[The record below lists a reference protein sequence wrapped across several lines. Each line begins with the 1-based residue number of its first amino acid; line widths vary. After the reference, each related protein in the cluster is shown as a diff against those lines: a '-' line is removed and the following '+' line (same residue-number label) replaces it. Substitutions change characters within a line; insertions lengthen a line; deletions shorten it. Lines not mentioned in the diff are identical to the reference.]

1 MPKTTSVLTLTLLTL
16 ATMAFAQEQRD
27 LTWGTSKAPCM
38 AGRKVTPALSH
49 LGTIAPAT
57 GRLPGESDDVNSDAI
72 SGSSLVFP
80 NSQYAAGGAGLRNRT
95 RAHIQITG
103 LPGPKVPMSATAAV
117 MYWAII
123 TEGPAPKQYY
133 TVRLTNMQSKLTASL
148 TGTVIGTGPSPC
160 WPGDTIT
167 VFRVLVPTGSFGPLG
182 NMSTGDYEVNVS
194 TGAANTYGDP
204 WIAPSAPEWE
214 GVSLILIAPG
224 NPGDPFHNAT
234 VAIYDTGIAGNT
246 FGGGPPPGFGDIE
259 EYTLLLPP
267 NTAGSGTFTNIGADG
282 QVGVSTSAAFPQVV
296 GERTF
301 INFKQVAGRPGGS
314 PPDSLDTDSDWNG
327 TIAGPL
333 PQLWDTTTH
342 TIGPFGSSPTMDVSF
357 TSVTSD
363 CVTQVANVV
372 LIF

>member
-1 MPKTTSVLTLTLLTL
+1 MLKSKCVLMLTFLALVSVV
-16 ATMAFAQEQRD
+16 FAQEERND
-27 LTWGTSKAPCM
+27 TWGTPRAPCM
-38 AGRKVTPALSH
+38 VGKRVTPIPDH
-49 LGTIAPAT
+49 LGMIEAA
-57 GRLPGESDDVNSDAI
+57 RAVIPGDPNSDAVT
-72 SGSSLVFP
+72 GSSLVFP

-103 LPGPKVPMSATAAV
+103 LPGSKGPMSANAAV

-123 TEGPAPKQYY
+123 TTGPAPIQYY

-148 TGTVIGTGPSPC
+148 TGTVVGTGASPC

-182 NMSTGDYEVNVS
+182 NMTAGDYEVNVS

-224 NPGDPFHNAT
+224 SGIPGDHFHNAT
-234 VAIYDTGIAGNT
+234 VTIYDSGIAGTT
-246 FGGGPPPGFGDIE
+246 FGGTFGDTE
-259 EYTLLLPP
+259 AYTLVLPR
-267 NTAGSGTFTNIGADG
+267 NSAGTGTFTNIGADG
-282 QVGVSTSAAFPQVV
+282 QVGVSTSAAFPQIA
-296 GERTF
+296 GEATF
-301 INFKQVAGRPGGS
+301 LNTRQVAGFPLVPGS
-314 PPDSLDTDSDWNG
+314 APDTLDSDSDWNG

-342 TIGPFGSSPTMDVSF
+342 TFGSFGSSPSMDVTF
-357 TSVTSD
+357 TRVKDD

>member
-1 MPKTTSVLTLTLLTL
+1 MKRITCVLTLTFL
-16 ATMAFAQEQRD
+16 ALVSVVFAQERD

-38 AGRKVTPALSH
+38 AGKTVRPAPAH
-49 LGTIAPAT
+49 LGTISPAT
-57 GRLPGESDDVNSDAI
+57 GRLAGDSDAVN
-72 SGSSLVFP
+72 GSTLVFP
-80 NSQYAAGGAGLRNRT
+80 NSQVAAGGAGLRNRT

-103 LPGPKVPMSATAAV
+103 FLGPKGPMSANAAV
-117 MYWAII
+117 MYWSII

-133 TVRLTNMQSKLTASL
+133 TVKLTNMQSKLTASL
-148 TGTVIGTGPSPC
+148 TGTVVGTGPSPC

-167 VFRVLVPTGSFGPLG
+167 VFRVLVPTGFSGPLG
-182 NMSTGDYEVNVS
+182 NITAGDYEVNVP
-194 TGAANTYGDP
+194 TGAANVYNDP
-204 WIAPSAPEWE
+204 WTGTPSPPEWE
-214 GVSLILIAPG
+214 GVSLILVAPG
-224 NPGDPFHNAT
+224 NGPSDPFHNAT
-234 VAIYDTGIAGNT
+234 VVFYDSGIAGNT
-246 FGGGPPPGFGDIE
+246 FGGAFGDTE

-282 QVGVSTSAAFPQVV
+282 QVGVSTAAAFPQIA

-301 INFKQVAGRPGGS
+301 IDFKQVAGRPGGS
-314 PPDSLDTDSDWNG
+314 APDTLDPDSDWNG

-342 TIGPFGSSPTMDVSF
+342 TIGPFGSSPSMDVTF
-357 TSVTSD
+357 TNVKDD